1 MLTHNPLLVV
11 LAYSAGFV
19 LVGLLLRAVSYR
31 GPKPAAAER
40 GQTVLQYTRGRKVVG
55 WVVAYVANG
64 IGCWLVLTVLDQP
77 QPPWEWLTMTVLAA
91 VATVYGFVEIHRAH
105 VVFDDERISMR
116 RAWGSPVSVLWE
128 DIERVRYNDMIYML
142 AFMGKDGG
150 RFRISRAIGNF
161 GLLLKQVRKKIAGRR
176 FVDSGTSNL
185 IATDLT
191 KS

>member
-1 MLTHNPLLVV
+1 MPTYDPLMVV

-31 GPKPAAAER
+31 GPKPALPDR
-40 GQTVLQYTRGRKVVG
+40 GQTVLVYTRARKMGG
-55 WVVAYVANG
+55 WLIAYIANG

-77 QPPWEWLTMTVLAA
+77 EPPWEWLTFTALAII
-91 VATVYGFVEIHRAH
+91 ATVYGFVEVHRAH
-105 VVFDDERISMR
+105 VVFDDERISVR
-116 RAWGSPVSVLWE
+116 RAWGVPVSALWD
-128 DIERVRYNDMIYML
+128 DIERVRYNDVIYML
-142 AFMGKDGG
+142 AFVDKSGK
-150 RFRISRAIGNF
+150 RFRISRAIGDF